1 MSLLLKAK
9 QLVLESLQCDRL
21 EEAVKLAQAVLKVDP
36 QWRQGKVLLMILSK
50 GRPDSQGNKE
60 QDEEQEEEEEESE
73 EQEEEEEEES
83 EEEESEEEAE
93 EKRN

>member
-60 QDEEQEEEEEESE
+60 QEEEEEESE